1 MLKMTKIELDLISD
15 QDVYSFLMDSKRGSI
30 TQVNKKY
37 SKADNKYT
45 RNQRNEWNDKKIKK
59 KFKNKL
65 KTNNL
70 NKYLLYLDANN
81 LYGSSMF
88 QKLPYKNFKWSN
100 DLSLDKVQTGLYEV
114 DLSIPKELHYKFK
127 DYPLAP
133 EIKSIQ
139 ENYLSEYQKY
149 LNNKLNI
156 KYNEKD
162 KKLILDLL
170 PKKIIKYIIKI

>member
-15 QDVYSFLMDSKRGSI
+15 QDVYLFLGTVKEAELLKLTKNIQKLIINIQEINVMNGM
-30 TQVNKKY
+30 
-37 SKADNKYT
+37 
-45 RNQRNEWNDKKIKK
+45 IKK
-59 KFKNKL
+59 LRKKL

-81 LYGSSMF
+81 LYGYSMF

-100 DLSLDKVQTGLYEV
+100 DLSLDKIQTGLYEV

-139 ENYLSEYQKY
+139 ENNLSEYQKY